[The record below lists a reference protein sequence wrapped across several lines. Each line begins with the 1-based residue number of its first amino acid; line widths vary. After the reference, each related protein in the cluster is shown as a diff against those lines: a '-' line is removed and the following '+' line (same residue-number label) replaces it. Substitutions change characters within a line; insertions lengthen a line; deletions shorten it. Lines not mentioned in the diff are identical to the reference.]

1 MHESDLEAEEALARR
16 GVDQLGAGAGE
27 IRDRSV
33 HVVDLVGDVMH
44 AGSALRQKLAD
55 RCLVAERREE
65 LDAAVADAHRSS
77 LDTLVLDACSML
89 EASAEEALVRLHR
102 LVEVHDGDADVMDP
116 SCFHSVDAIR
126 RR

>member
-1 MHESDLEAEEALARR
+1 MHEGDLEAEEALARC

-44 AGSALRQKLAD
+44 AGSALREKLAD

-65 LDAAVADAHRSS
+65 LDTAVADAHRSR
-77 LDTLVLDACSML
+77 LDALVLDARPVL